1 METVRMH
8 KHISLIGRANRAE
21 KLHLV
26 VVAEF
31 LHEGGLDGFGRRAV
45 AAARVAHEDQHLL
58 RRFSPHHGH
67 LLGHHIHIHIPT
79 TPSPASSL
87 AGVTAPAAQIQPKGR
102 EPERRDLVPVHPHE
116 LRELAPH
123 PVQTPGGG
131 GGRARYG
138 HGEGERRAGATAR
151 AGEEGGM
158 VGGWE
163 GRGGG
168 EGRDWERRVE

>member
-1 METVRMH
+1 METVRMC
-8 KHISLIGRANRAE
+8 KHISLIGRANRAG

-26 VVAEF
+26 VVAEL

-58 RRFSPHHGH
+58 RRFSPRHGL
-67 LLGHHIHIHIPT
+67 LLGHRIHT

-87 AGVTAPAAQIQPKGR
+87 AGVTAPVPAAQIQPKGH
-102 EPERRDLVPVHPHE
+102 EPERRDLVPVQPHE
-116 LRELAPH
+116 LRELTPH
-123 PVQTPGGG
+123 PVQPPGGG

-138 HGEGERRAGATAR
+138 HGDGERRAGATAR

-158 VGGWE
+158 VGRRE

-168 EGRDWERRVE
+168 EGRDWERRIE